1 MLRDWLEL
9 IRVPNVFTAM
19 ADVAMGFFFVMPAAA
34 EFDGSD
40 ALTLGL
46 LIAASSLLY
55 SAGMALNDV
64 CDYEEDCRE
73 RPERPLPSGRI
84 TRRAAAWLGVGLL
97 IAGLLFAAIASVMVV
112 SPAPALA
119 AGCLACAV
127 VLYDLLLKHS
137 WFGPVALGA
146 CRALNVALGMSAF
159 EASRDAAGLHVAGA
173 VGLFVV
179 GFSVMA
185 RGETRRGTR
194 AAVLLGAVLMTAA
207 VGSLA
212 WLPEWR
218 PILAQTT
225 PWRWMVVFLALLVA
239 WRCSRALVDPSPA
252 AVQRAVGQSIRS
264 LVVLDALIIFAVAG
278 LAPSVAV
285 LLLLVPNIVLGRWFY
300 ST

>member
-112 SPAPALA
+112 SP
-119 AGCLACAV
+119 
-127 VLYDLLLKHS
+127 
-137 WFGPVALGA
+137 
-146 CRALNVALGMSAF
+146 
-159 EASRDAAGLHVAGA
+159 
-173 VGLFVV
+173 
-179 GFSVMA
+179 
-185 RGETRRGTR
+185 
-194 AAVLLGAVLMTAA
+194 
-207 VGSLA
+207 
-212 WLPEWR
+212 
-218 PILAQTT
+218 
-225 PWRWMVVFLALLVA
+225 
-239 WRCSRALVDPSPA
+239 
-252 AVQRAVGQSIRS
+252 
-264 LVVLDALIIFAVAG
+264 
-278 LAPSVAV
+278 
-285 LLLLVPNIVLGRWFY
+285 
-300 ST
+300 